1 MQFKCAVCGAAV
13 NRSSR
18 RAVGGEARVAE
29 HFTRGA
35 RCAGSDI
42 PVEARI
48 RQRGENAEDSPP
60 RAQNPILL
68 LNTGGRRPAKS
79 VFSRRVLGALRSG
92 KSREVDRIGERR
104 EP

>member
-1 MQFKCAVCGAAV
+1 MQFKCAICGAAV

-18 RAVGGEARVAE
+18 RAVGGEARIAE

-42 PVEARI
+42 PVEAHI
-48 RQRGENAEDSPP
+48 RRREEDAEDSPL

-68 LNTGGRRPAKS
+68 LNTRGRRPARS
-79 VFSRRVLGALRSG
+79 AFSRRVLGALRSG
-92 KSREVDRIGERR
+92 KVREVGRIGDRR